1 MGMLFWKKKRKGVKS
16 TKRRPGK
23 HIIVSPY
30 VYDALV
36 TCARVEKMFYRDIA
50 DEVVILGIVA
60 KFGLTRDIF
69 NKRFTKKDKTA
80 IDKQSD
86 SKPGSSSFTG

>member
-1 MGMLFWKKKRKGVKS
+1 MGLVFWKKKETKGKS
-16 TKRRPGK
+16 TKRRPGR

-30 VYDALV
+30 VYNALV
-36 TCARVEKMFYRDIA
+36 TCAKTEKMFYRDIA

-69 NKRFTKKDKTA
+69 NKRFLKKDKQD
-80 IDKQSD
+80 IDKQ
-86 SKPGSSSFTG
+86 